1 MMKTVC
7 KAAQSH
13 DFSLHDQHNITKFT
27 GERQKQIHR
36 NQNII
41 VKWNQER
48 AANYVNERQELQG
61 FDFSQISKVMIYCN

>member
-1 MMKTVC
+1 MKTVC
-7 KAAQSH
+7 EAAQSY

-41 VKWNQER
+41 VK
-48 AANYVNERQELQG
+48 
-61 FDFSQISKVMIYCN
+61 